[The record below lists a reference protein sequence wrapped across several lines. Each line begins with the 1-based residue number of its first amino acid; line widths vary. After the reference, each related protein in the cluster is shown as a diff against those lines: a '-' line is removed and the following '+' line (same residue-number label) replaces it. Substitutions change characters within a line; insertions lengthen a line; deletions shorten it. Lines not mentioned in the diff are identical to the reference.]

1 MDIVNVLNDIS
12 LIMLILSCVCFK
24 LCICIY
30 LLKNVKSELW
40 LIMYK
45 DKNLKVV
52 RFLMVIRVL
61 FNVVMDLKKDNYMI
75 ICI

>member
-1 MDIVNVLNDIS
+1 MY
-12 LIMLILSCVCFK
+12 
-24 LCICIY
+24 IY
-30 LLKNVKSELW
+30 LLKNVKCELW

-45 DKNLKVV
+45 DKNLKVI

-61 FNVVMDLKKDNYMI
+61 FNFVIDLKKDNYMI

>member
-1 MDIVNVLNDIS
+1 MY
-12 LIMLILSCVCFK
+12 
-24 LCICIY
+24 IY

-45 DKNLKVV
+45 DKNLKVI
-52 RFLMVIRVL
+52 RFLMVIRVV
-61 FNVVMDLKKDNYMI
+61 FKFVMDLKKDNYMK